1 MTYGVEITETLQ
13 RVVYI
18 ETDSEDAA
26 IDKARE
32 MVDNEY
38 IVLDSDDFTRRDYS
52 IYSVEPKAAKEV
64 ANGQLG

>member
-18 ETDSEDAA
+18 ETDSKDAA

-32 MVDNEY
+32 MVDAGC
-38 IVLDSDDFTRRDYS
+38 IVLGPDDFAGREIE
-52 IYSVEPKAAKEV
+52 IYSEEK
-64 ANGQLG
+64 N

>member
-18 ETDSEDAA
+18 ETDSEESA

-32 MVDNEY
+32 MVDAEY
-38 IVLDSDDFTRRDYS
+38 IVLGSDDFAGRSYS
-52 IYSVEPKAAKEV
+52 VYSVEPKANKVKED
-64 ANGQLG
+64 

>member
-18 ETDSEDAA
+18 ETDSEESA

-32 MVDNEY
+32 MVDAEY
-38 IVLDSDDFTRRDYS
+38 IVLGPDDFAGREIRIFS
-52 IYSVEPKAAKEV
+52 EEK
-64 ANGQLG
+64 N

>member
-1 MTYGVEITETLQ
+1 MTYGVEITEILQ

-32 MVDNEY
+32 MVDAEY
-38 IVLDSDDFTRRDYS
+38 IVLGPDDFASRNYS
-52 IYSVEPKAAKEV
+52 IYSVEPKAKEV
-64 ANGQLG
+64 VNGKLG

>member
-26 IDKARE
+26 IDKVRE
-32 MVDNEY
+32 MVDTDY
-38 IVLDSDDFTRRDYS
+38 IVLGPDDFTGRDYS
-52 IYSVEPKAAKEV
+52 IYSVEPKAKEA
-64 ANGQLG
+64 ANGKLG

>member
-13 RVVYI
+13 RVVYV

-32 MVDNEY
+32 MVDAEY
-38 IVLDSDDFTRRDYS
+38 IVLGPDDFARRDYS
-52 IYSVEPKAAKEV
+52 IYSVEQKAKE
-64 ANGQLG
+64 ATNGKLG

>member
-32 MVDNEY
+32 MVDAEY
-38 IVLDSDDFTRRDYS
+38 IVLGPDDFTRRDYS
-52 IYSVEPKAAKEV
+52 IYSVEPKANKVKE
-64 ANGQLG
+64 N

>member
-18 ETDSEDAA
+18 ETDSDDAA

-32 MVDNEY
+32 MVEAEY
-38 IVLDSDDFTRRDYS
+38 VVLGPDDFAGRDYS
-52 IYSVEPKAAKEV
+52 IYSVEPKANKVKE
-64 ANGQLG
+64 G

>member
-18 ETDSEDAA
+18 EADSEDAA

-32 MVDNEY
+32 MVDAEY
-38 IVLDSDDFTRRDYS
+38 IVLGSDDFAGREVS
-52 IYSVEPKAAKEV
+52 IYSEEK
-64 ANGQLG
+64 N

>member
-26 IDKARE
+26 IDKVRE
-32 MVDNEY
+32 MVDTDY
-38 IVLDSDDFTRRDYS
+38 IVLGPDDFAGREVS
-52 IYSVEPKAAKEV
+52 IYSEEK
-64 ANGQLG
+64 N

>member
-18 ETDSEDAA
+18 ETDSEEAA

-32 MVDNEY
+32 MVEAEY
-38 IVLDSDDFTRRDYS
+38 IVLDSDDFAGRDYS
-52 IYSVEPKAAKEV
+52 IYSVEPKAKE
-64 ANGQLG
+64 ATNGKLG

>member
-18 ETDSEDAA
+18 ETDSEESA
-26 IDKARE
+26 IDKVKG
-32 MVDNEY
+32 MVDTGY

-52 IYSVEPKAAKEV
+52 IYSVEPKAKEV
-64 ANGQLG
+64 ANGKLG

>member
-1 MTYGVEITETLQ
+1 MTYGVEIKETLS

-32 MVDNEY
+32 MVESEY
-38 IVLDSDDFTRRDYS
+38 IVLGPDDFAGRDYS
-52 IYSVEPKAAKEV
+52 IYSVEPKANKVKE
-64 ANGQLG
+64 G

>member
-18 ETDSEDAA
+18 ETDGEESA

-32 MVDNEY
+32 MVDAER
-38 IVLDSDDFTRRDYS
+38 IVLGSDDFTRRDYS
-52 IYSVEPKAAKEV
+52 IYSVEPKAKEV
-64 ANGQLG
+64 TNGIQSR

>member
-32 MVDNEY
+32 MVDAEY
-38 IVLDSDDFTRRDYS
+38 IVLGPDDFAGREIE
-52 IYSVEPKAAKEV
+52 IYSEEK
-64 ANGQLG
+64 N

>member
-32 MVDNEY
+32 MVEAEY
-38 IVLDSDDFTRRDYS
+38 IVLNSDDFTGRDYS
-52 IYSVEPKAAKEV
+52 IYSVEPKANKVKED
-64 ANGQLG
+64 

>member
-26 IDKARE
+26 IDKVRE
-32 MVDNEY
+32 MVDTDY
-38 IVLDSDDFTRRDYS
+38 IVLGPDDFARRDYS
-52 IYSVEPKAAKEV
+52 IYSVEPKAKE
-64 ANGQLG
+64 AADGKLG